1 MEYSQSY
8 LKNNPVINLDNVIT
22 INPEVIRASNSHIKE
37 VNYAHLKGTIIYNSQ
52 VNSLIIDVQVT
63 VTITLL
69 CALSLQPFTWT
80 NEWNWKDE
88 YGFDYFNCNLNY
100 INEKIFCLDRYL
112 WDEIFAITPP
122 INLTVKDVKIS
133 KKGKKWQFI
142 TEKEV
147 YNSLEQDSRWMPLKK
162 LKLENIKED
171 K

>member
-112 WDEIFAITPP
+112 WDEIFAITPLS
-122 INLTVKDVKIS
+122 I
-133 KKGKKWQFI
+133 
-142 TEKEV
+142 
-147 YNSLEQDSRWMPLKK
+147 
-162 LKLENIKED
+162 
-171 K
+171 